1 MFSHATSHTCGGIVL
16 MFQPQQLA
24 LVAVREEEQE
34 SKRMFTLERL
44 RMRTYAVVAADLGVL
59 H

>member
-1 MFSHATSHTCGGIVL
+1 MFSHETPHACFGIVL

-34 SKRMFTLERL
+34 GKRMFTLERL
-44 RMRTYAVVAADLGVL
+44 QMRTYAVVAADLGVL